1 MCVGCDCWKAEM
13 VQRRRKALIQIKYME
28 KQLEAERWKAKQK
41 QKLSYK
47 IKQWL
52 INKWKKHKRRK

>member
-1 MCVGCDCWKAEM
+1 MCDGCDCWKADL
-13 VQRRRKALIQIKYME
+13 VKRRRE
-28 KQLEAERWKAKQK
+28 EAEAEKQK